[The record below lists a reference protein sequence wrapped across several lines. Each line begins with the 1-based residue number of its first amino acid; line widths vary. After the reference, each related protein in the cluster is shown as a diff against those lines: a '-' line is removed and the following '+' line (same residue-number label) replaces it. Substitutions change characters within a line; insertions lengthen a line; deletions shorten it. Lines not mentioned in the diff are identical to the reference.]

1 VQQHNRRVAAANRYL
16 AQLAVLGAQLRVAD
30 ARFVRATAGGSLPAN
45 ALAAPALARAA
56 AAYAAGVG
64 SLTPPVATVQA
75 PQAALIAAARDF
87 AAELAALARA
97 ARAGNPAAAIA
108 ASRRASKLTTRLE
121 LADNAVRATIQH
133 I

>member
-1 VQQHNRRVAAANRYL
+1 MQQHNRRVAAANRYL
-16 AQLAVLGAQLRVAD
+16 ARLAVLGAELRVAD
-30 ARFVRATAGGSLPAN
+30 QRFVRATAGGSLPAN

-64 SLTPPVATVQA
+64 SLTPPAATVQA